1 MISVQFFAQDKETK
15 QKINSNKVYY
25 DEINYTNLMV
35 IKAQRTRL
43 EHNLKG
49 YRIVCVIEELPE
61 VLDDNNSSN
70 LA

>member
-35 IKAQRTRL
+35 IKAQRARL

-49 YRIVCVIEELPE
+49 DRIVCVIEELPE
-61 VLDDNNSSN
+61 VLDDNNSNN
-70 LA
+70 LT